1 MTDDGIME
9 PEYHMHSYLF
19 NHSYRELRFQ
29 MAGCCYISLG
39 GQESHLLGED
49 ASMNKYV
56 VWIFHQ
62 STEIYYHWFLFWSS
76 KHAKSASACAF
87 ELVHQINICLG
98 DL

>member
-1 MTDDGIME
+1 ME

-62 STEIYYHWFLFWSS
+62 STETYYH
-76 KHAKSASACAF
+76 
-87 ELVHQINICLG
+87 
-98 DL
+98 